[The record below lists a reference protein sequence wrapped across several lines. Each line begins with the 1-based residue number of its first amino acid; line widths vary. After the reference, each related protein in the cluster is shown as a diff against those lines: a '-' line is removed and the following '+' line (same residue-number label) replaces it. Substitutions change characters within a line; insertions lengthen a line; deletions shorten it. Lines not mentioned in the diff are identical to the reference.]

1 MLRSSCL
8 WRLWGAKLSGPY
20 HPNLE
25 RGCQEHAS
33 CKNSCKNMEILNWN
47 MFEFWNVQPSCLHST
62 APTKSRGTWD
72 ISMEHNIFSKTLATF
87 LQVSYILLPFPK
99 WKFYCHALALT
110 RFCALRL
117 QPAQDLL
124 AEATQDTRCLLR
136 FSEAFR
142 IFQSQLIRCLE
153 LNMAQ
158 WLSLTQFS

>member
-8 WRLWGAKLSGPY
+8 WCLWGAKLSGPY

-99 WKFYCHALALT
+99 WKFYCHALAWPDFVPWDSNQLKT
-110 RFCALRL
+110 FWPKRPKTPGASC
-117 QPAQDLL
+117 D
-124 AEATQDTRCLLR
+124 
-136 FSEAFR
+136 
-142 IFQSQLIRCLE
+142 SQK